1 MSWISKLNETYERCV
16 GQSQFADNPLVPIY
30 HSEQQAH
37 IEITLGNAGVFRGA
51 TVVPKEKITIPVTE
65 SSAGRTSGP
74 VPHAL
79 CDKLFYLAPFDRL
92 TKEDRIAP
100 ASTPIARPIPNP
112 GFMPYVHQLR
122 RWVEFAP
129 HPYLK
134 AILAY
139 VERGTILAD
148 LIKAGILHAD
158 SDGGLLLEWPDVA
171 ATPDLFKY
179 LPPNDRGQLA
189 AFVRWRIELEQSQ
202 SEPKVWLNRELQD
215 SWQRYCDN
223 LVVGGERDLCMVTG
237 RLLTRA
243 VNHPKRIRHGA
254 DNAKLISATD
264 TSGFTYHG
272 RFENAEQAC
281 AVGVST
287 TQRAH
292 NTLRWLIARQGF
304 RFGSQAIVA
313 WSVSGSELPSILADT
328 SELYPGQSP
337 STILSESCEDLGY
350 DPAMKLRSLIRG
362 YRTELPAQ
370 DNVVILALDSAV
382 PGRMAI
388 TYFRELGGS
397 EFLDRVLTWHE
408 QTAWPQDM
416 GKERRFVGAP
426 SPEQIAYV
434 AFGKNLDDRLK
445 RATIERLLPCI
456 LDARPVPLDLVN
468 ACFHRVC
475 RRAGKAYWEWE
486 RALGIACSM
495 IRSSRREENYSMT
508 LEPERRSRSYLFG
521 RLLAVAERIESYGI
535 WLGNEDS
542 PNRSTAAERLMQRFS
557 EKPCETWVKIEIS
570 LRPYLRRIRARRP
583 PAHFSLTNKIDE
595 VVGLFNADDFTKSG
609 PLEPEFLLGY
619 HCQRAALRIRS
630 SSESSDAADEVIPQ
644 NLKRRTSD
652 TTSAQNRFRCYPS
665 REAC

>member
-37 IEITLGNAGVFRGA
+37 IEITLDNAGVFRGA
-51 TVVPKEKITIPVTE
+51 IVVPKEKITIPVTE

-79 CDKLFYLAPFDRL
+79 CDKLFYLAPVDRLL
-92 TKEDRIAP
+92 TKEDKIAP
-100 ASTPIARPIPNP
+100 ASAPIARPIPNP

-122 RWVEFAP
+122 SWVEFDP
-129 HPYLK
+129 HPSLK
-134 AILAY
+134 AILVY
-139 VERGTILAD
+139 VENGTILTD
-148 LIKAGILHAD
+148 LVEAGILHAD
-158 SDGGLLLEWPDVA
+158 SDGRLLLEWPDVA
-171 ATPDLFKY
+171 TTPDLFKY
-179 LPPNDRGQLA
+179 LPPNERGQLA
-189 AFVRWRIELEQSQ
+189 AFVRWRVELEQPQ
-202 SEPKVWLNRELQD
+202 GDPRVWLNQELQD
-215 SWQRYCDN
+215 SWQRYGDDQ
-223 LVVGGERDLCMVTG
+223 VAGGERDLCMVTG
-237 RLLTRA
+237 YLLPRA

-264 TSGFTYHG
+264 RSGFTYHG

-281 AVGVST
+281 AVGAST
-287 TQRAH
+287 TQKAH

-304 RFGSQAIVA
+304 RFGSQAVVA

-328 SELYPGQSP
+328 SELYPGESP
-337 STILSESCEDLGY
+337 ATIQPESFEDLGY

-362 YRTELPAQ
+362 YHTELPEQ

-388 TYFRELGGS
+388 TYFRELAGS

-468 ACFHRVC
+468 DCFHQVC

-486 RALGIACSM
+486 RALGVACSL
-495 IRSSRREENYSMT
+495 IRSSKREENYSMT

-521 RLLAVAERIESYGI
+521 RLLAVAERIESYGL
-535 WLGNEDS
+535 WLGNEDGR
-542 PNRSTAAERLMQRFS
+542 NRSTAAERLMQRFS
-557 EKPCETWVKIEIS
+557 EKPIETWVTIEIS
-570 LRPYLRRIRARRP
+570 LRPYLRRIRTRRSYV
-583 PAHFSLTNKIDE
+583 HLNLTNELDE
-595 VVGLFNADDFTKSG
+595 IIGLFNADDFTKSG

-630 SSESSDAADEVIPQ
+630 SSKSSDAADE
-644 NLKRRTSD
+644 TD
-652 TTSAQNRFRCYPS
+652 SAELEK
-665 REAC
+665 EAK